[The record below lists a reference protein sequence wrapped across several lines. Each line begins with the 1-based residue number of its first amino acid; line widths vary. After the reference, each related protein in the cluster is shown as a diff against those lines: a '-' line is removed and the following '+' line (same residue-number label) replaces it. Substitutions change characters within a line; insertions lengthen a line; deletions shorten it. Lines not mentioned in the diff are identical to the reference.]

1 MILRLNNVTIPITK
15 RQDESIL
22 EALQEY
28 KIIPEAID
36 HINYLTRSI
45 DSRSK
50 QMVYFIYSLEVH
62 LKYPISITHDKIEII
77 EKETRKN
84 WIKNPYKAN
93 NVAIIG
99 SGPAGLFAAYK
110 LVQLGFKPHIFERG
124 EPIEIRKKSVNFF
137 WTKNVFN
144 PESNVQFGEG
154 GAGTFSDGKLT
165 HRMKG
170 NPYLNEVF
178 QLFVECGAQKEIL
191 FDYMPHIGT
200 DRLQVVVRNIRRK
213 LEEHGAVFHFNSKLT
228 DIVTMGSQ
236 IERII
241 INNNESFDVS
251 AVILATG
258 HSATDV
264 YHLLNNKKVGMESK
278 DFAVG
283 LRIEHPRTLIDK
295 MQYGRFAG
303 HPALGAAT
311 YKFTYNNTHD
321 KRGVYSFC
329 MCPGGEI
336 VNAASERGHT
346 LVNGMSL
353 SHRNS
358 NFSNSAI
365 VVAVKKSDYGRN
377 LFDGV
382 HFQRKLEKQINSL
395 TQAEGTLFQN
405 LSDFQKNCVTI
416 NEIESSFRMKLTPYN
431 LNKLLPNFITE
442 NLHLAFESWKR
453 HKYFIS
459 DTANLF
465 AAETRTSAPIR
476 ILRNEDGSSVSIKN
490 LFPIGEGAGY
500 AGGIVSSAVD
510 GLKVVEQNF
519 AKEV

>member
-1 MILRLNNVTIPITK
+1 MILRVKNITIPIVK
-15 RQDESIL
+15 NQSDAIFESL
-22 EALQEY
+22 EEL
-28 KIIPEAID
+28 KIPRDAVE
-36 HINYLTRSI
+36 HVTYLSRSI

-50 QMVYFIYSLEVH
+50 QMIYFIYSLDVV
-62 LKYPISITHDKIEII
+62 LKYPIPITHEKISIV
-77 EKETRKN
+77 EKEPRKN
-84 WIKNPYKAN
+84 LVKNPHFGEN
-93 NVAIIG
+93 IAIVG
-99 SGPAGLFAAYK
+99 TGPAGLFAAYK
-110 LVQLGFKPHIFERG
+110 LVQLGYKPHIFERG
-124 EPIEIRKKSVNFF
+124 EPVEMRKKSVNNF
-137 WTKNVFN
+137 WKSNVFN

-191 FDYMPHIGT
+191 YDYMPHIGT
-200 DRLQVVVRNIRRK
+200 DRLQVVVRNMRRK
-213 LEEHGAVFHFNSKLT
+213 LEELGATFHFNSKLT
-228 DIVTMGSQ
+228 DIICTGSQ
-236 IERII
+236 IEKIV
-241 INNNESFDVS
+241 INNSETFEVN
-251 AVILATG
+251 ALILATG
-258 HSATDV
+258 HSATDI
-264 YHLLNNKKVGMESK
+264 YHLLNTKKVAMEAK

-283 LRIEHPRTLIDK
+283 VRIEHPRTLIDK

-303 HPALGAAT
+303 HPALGAAA
-311 YKFTYNNTHD
+311 YKFTYNNPHD

-358 NFSNSAI
+358 DFSNSAI
-365 VVAVKKSDYGRN
+365 VVSVKKSDYGKN

-405 LSDFQKNCVTI
+405 LSDFQKNRVAI
-416 NEIESSFRMKLTPYN
+416 QQVESSFRMKLTPYN
-431 LNKLLPNFITE
+431 LNKLLPSFITE

-453 HKYFIS
+453 HKPFIS
-459 DTANLF
+459 DAANLF

-476 ILRNEDGSSVSIKN
+476 IIRNEDGTSLTLKN

-510 GLKVVEQNF
+510 GLKVVEYNF
-519 AKEV
+519 AKEA